1 MTDETLENTEET
13 KPTGTE
19 DTSSTQSG
27 GEEQGSS
34 SETNPDGEGEEN
46 PTTSPSSGRDQ
57 TSTDKGGEGS
67 EQGSEDPAPEP
78 AKPVG
83 AYDSLAAEKVSMNAM
98 LFGTLA
104 HQDNYIY
111 SNTKKK

>member
-19 DTSSTQSG
+19 DTGTTQTG
-27 GEEQGSS
+27 GEEQVSEP
-34 SETNPDGEGEEN
+34 ETNPNEEDQ
-46 PTTSPSSGRDQ
+46 SS
-57 TSTDKGGEGS
+57 SGEGS

>member
-1 MTDETLENTEET
+1 MFIKIISLENTEET

-19 DTSSTQSG
+19 DTGTTQTS
-27 GEEQGSS
+27 GEEQVSEP
-34 SETNPDGEGEEN
+34 ETNPNEEGQ
-46 PTTSPSSGRDQ
+46 SS
-57 TSTDKGGEGS
+57 KGEGS

>member
-19 DTSSTQSG
+19 DTDTTQTG
-27 GEEQGSS
+27 GEGQVSEP
-34 SETNPDGEGEEN
+34 ETNPNEGDQ
-46 PTTSPSSGRDQ
+46 SSKDE
-57 TSTDKGGEGS
+57 GG